1 MRRACT
7 ASRTRRRRW
16 TCTRWGPRS
25 CTTAAS
31 SSWPMSLW
39 WMASRRRGWGASR
52 ALTREWIASSDG
64 NTQRGPGRMAGLKLD
79 GAGQAKMKT
88 LEEATAVLQRVHG
101 LVEQYALQVKR
112 NQAGGTFLTNIRRQL
127 PSLGSMLKGQF

>member
-1 MRRACT
+1 
-7 ASRTRRRRW
+7 
-16 TCTRWGPRS
+16 
-25 CTTAAS
+25 
-31 SSWPMSLW
+31 
-39 WMASRRRGWGASR
+39 
-52 ALTREWIASSDG
+52 
-64 NTQRGPGRMAGLKLD
+64 MAGLKLD

-127 PSLGSMLKGQF
+127 PSLGSMLKGQFGMISDQVMQINLASSRGASEVMRIRALREGVAQVRTALEIAIAQTIEKHEKKDDEQDAH